1 MDYNTFLNLSI
12 NSQEFSDVYNS
23 YTENKKKF
31 GGGTIKVK
39 KLINKYFGGN
49 IKKGGDPN
57 DNLFYSLRND
67 TSSTDVLEMGDYT
80 YNSQIFPSNLQ
91 INRS

>member
-31 GGGTIKVK
+31 GGATIKVK
-39 KLINKYFGGN
+39 KFF
-49 IKKGGDPN
+49 IK
-57 DNLFYSLRND
+57 
-67 TSSTDVLEMGDYT
+67 
-80 YNSQIFPSNLQ
+80 IH
-91 INRS
+91 